1 MSILL
6 RTQEIPVT
14 FIILIL
20 VKLQNIQFNHKGVL
34 QNSGVFYFYDSQS
47 RSKLLSDRPNFL
59 FKLHFV
65 GKKCILQ
72 AHIFRVQYWPVFVQI
87 PELFIMVIFYIQLL
101 CTFIYSWS
109 VSKYF
114 LELLPLPSY
123 VQLYITVHTYIAYRT

>member
-14 FIILIL
+14 FIVLIL
-20 VKLQNIQFNHKGVL
+20 VKLQNILFNHKRVL

-47 RSKLLSDRPNFL
+47 WSKLLSDRPNFL
-59 FKLHFV
+59 FKLHVV

-72 AHIFRVQYWPVFVQI
+72 AHIFRVQYWPVFVEI

-114 LELLPLPSY
+114 LELTPS
-123 VQLYITVHTYIAYRT
+123 VICTLQYIHTL